1 MESVGNAA
9 DKIIRFLVTHAH
21 CSECGGRYRSED
33 VYVLEQ
39 TGISVWDLAAVC
51 HECYTLS
58 LVRAVVR
65 PHHGAVP
72 AGARPEPEPVGTARS
87 APLSELTASEVR
99 HFRALPPV
107 GVEDVLDVCRF
118 LAEFDG
124 DFRGLFGQEPDG
136 E

>member
-21 CSECGGRYRSED
+21 CTECGGRYRSED

-39 TGISVWDLAAVC
+39 SGLSVWDLAAVC

-65 PHHGAVP
+65 PHRGAVP
-72 AGARPEPEPVGTARS
+72 AGSLPEPGAAEQREPW
-87 APLSELTASEVR
+87 SELSLAEAR
-99 HFRALPPV
+99 HFDGLPPV
-107 GVEDVLDVCRF
+107 GVDDVLDATRF
-118 LAEFDG
+118 LVDFDG
-124 DFRGLFGQEPDG
+124 DFLALFGQESDSA
-136 E
+136 